1 MALYK
6 NLTYLFLP
14 GPERVLSLEGGF
26 PALRV
31 HQELV
36 KQFMLK
42 YNKTIKA
49 EKVSLQKPKS
59 TSGTCP
65 AFNFCASKQHS
76 YKYEMSVAD
85 ERKIGLIST
94 PATGI

>member
-49 EKVSLQKPKS
+49 EKVSSQNS
-59 TSGTCP
+59 SGTCP